1 MYLSTENCTLDQRD
15 LVQCLQEK
23 IDKLSTALDL
33 ANTSLL
39 SSKTTLKSVQ
49 EKCSSLQRDHQ
60 RKDLEL
66 TKAAERITQL
76 TEVNRNSKLAY
87 NHLLEQNNQ
96 YSRKLSGIQQGSS
109 SSPHQD
115 QWWKQLKEEN
125 KNCDL
130 ETEIKSFVTK
140 QKEEQ
145 KKRKLTY
152 NSLQTMVNG
161 SIARNK
167 EILKASKKE
176 NTKTNDLCSARTKVK
191 SSIKAVEG
199 AWRQVEDDFEDLVDS
214 YNHVREEF
222 DSVVAMRK
230 ELDERIVK
238 FRSSVQKTHNGHEE
252 MQQKMDFFNSIAN
265 QRVKKPRV
273 QRRSDGISIVVFY
286 S

>member
-1 MYLSTENCTLDQRD
+1 LYLSTENCTLDQRD

-109 SSPHQD
+109 SSP
-115 QWWKQLKEEN
+115 
-125 KNCDL
+125 
-130 ETEIKSFVTK
+130 IKI
-140 QKEEQ
+140 
-145 KKRKLTY
+145 
-152 NSLQTMVNG
+152 NG
-161 SIARNK
+161 GNN
-167 EILKASKKE
+167 SKKK
-176 NTKTNDLCSARTKVK
+176 TK
-191 SSIKAVEG
+191 
-199 AWRQVEDDFEDLVDS
+199 
-214 YNHVREEF
+214 
-222 DSVVAMRK
+222 
-230 ELDERIVK
+230 IV
-238 FRSSVQKTHNGHEE
+238 
-252 MQQKMDFFNSIAN
+252 I
-265 QRVKKPRV
+265 
-273 QRRSDGISIVVFY
+273 
-286 S
+286 

>member
-1 MYLSTENCTLDQRD
+1 
-15 LVQCLQEK
+15 
-23 IDKLSTALDL
+23 
-33 ANTSLL
+33 
-39 SSKTTLKSVQ
+39 
-49 EKCSSLQRDHQ
+49 
-60 RKDLEL
+60 
-66 TKAAERITQL
+66 
-76 TEVNRNSKLAY
+76 
-87 NHLLEQNNQ
+87 
-96 YSRKLSGIQQGSS
+96 
-109 SSPHQD
+109 
-115 QWWKQLKEEN
+115 
-125 KNCDL
+125 
-130 ETEIKSFVTK
+130 
-140 QKEEQ
+140 
-145 KKRKLTY
+145 
-152 NSLQTMVNG
+152 MVNG